1 LDGTIN
7 WKRVLARS
15 TTQEWSNPQCMPGL
29 LSPTLFRWKH
39 TLMLHSFEMAAN
51 ALLKEML
58 RNGVPLKVVPP
69 TIQH

>member
-1 LDGTIN
+1 
-7 WKRVLARS
+7 
-15 TTQEWSNPQCMPGL
+15 
-29 LSPTLFRWKH
+29 
-39 TLMLHSFEMAAN
+39 MLHSFEMAAN